1 MRKQFARG
9 FPDRE
14 VRLVEPF
21 GRAGGLDILARPIA
35 AELSALW
42 EQQVTVVNHPGGGST
57 AAPAMVARAPADGY
71 TLLVNTSAHAYSATP
86 VKDLPYD
93 PLADF
98 VPIAP
103 LTNQAY
109 VLVTPKTA
117 GIATL
122 SELISAAKERPDQL
136 RFASSGVGTGTHLC
150 VQAMNIEAE
159 ILAVHVPPSSTDAIA
174 DTIAKTVAGNADY
187 AIFPIPSAAAYLE
200 ANQLVAL
207 AVSTAHRSA
216 LLPDTPTIDE
226 AGLPG
231 FDFPIWYGVWAPIGT
246 PPSIVEKLARDIS
259 LTLAAPFMRSW
270 MAEHGAEP
278 ITMEHRDF
286 VRFVLDESKRATTII
301 ARAGTHPT
309 AK

>member
-1 MRKQFARG
+1 MQQSARG

-21 GRAGGLDILARPIA
+21 GLGGGLDILARPIA

-57 AAPAMVARAPADGY
+57 AAPTVVARAPADGY
-71 TLLVNTSAHAYSATP
+71 TLLVNTSAHAYSAAL

-122 SELISAAKERPDQL
+122 AELISAAKERPDQL

-150 VQAMNIEAE
+150 VQAMNTEAG
-159 ILAVHVPPSSTDAIA
+159 IRAVHVPPSSTDAIA
-174 DTIAKTVAGNADY
+174 DTIAKTAAGNADY
-187 AIFPIPSAAAYLE
+187 AIFPIPPAAPYFE
-200 ANQLVAL
+200 DNQLVAL
-207 AVSTAHRSA
+207 AVSTSRRSA
-216 LLPDTPTIDE
+216 LLPGTPTIAQ
-226 AGLPG
+226 AGLAG

-246 PPSIVEKLARDIS
+246 PPSIIAKLARDIS
-259 LTLAAPFMRSW
+259 VVLAAPSMRSW

-286 VRFVLDESKRATTII
+286 VRFVLDESNRATTIM
-301 ARAGTHPT
+301 ARAGTNP
-309 AK
+309 AAN